1 MSNQQPVPVDEPV
14 FDLRRIALV
23 ALVLIVVGAT
33 ILTVGISLAF
43 GVPAGLIA
51 LGTLALAGG
60 VLLGLM
66 S

>member
-1 MSNQQPVPVDEPV
+1 MSNQQPVPDTEPV

-23 ALVLIVVGAT
+23 AVVLIVVGAT

-51 LGTLALAGG
+51 LGTLVVAGG